1 MADKVLAIGFFGKA
15 PRAGAPAFVKGSVS
29 VKVQDAIAFLQQNEN
44 EAGYVNIDLLE
55 NKTDPSKW
63 NAFLN
68 DWKPE
73 KKEVVQQATPE
84 QPPTK
89 YKDDLPF

>member
-15 PRAGAPAFVKGSVS
+15 PRANAPAFVKGSVS

-84 QPPTK
+84 QLPTK
-89 YKDDLPF
+89 YKDGLPF

>member
-15 PRAGAPAFVKGSVS
+15 PRANAPAFVKGSVS
-29 VKVQDAIAFLQQNEN
+29 VKVQDAIKFLQENEN

-73 KKEVVQQATPE
+73 KKEEKKPA
-84 QPPTK
+84 QPSQTA
-89 YKDDLPF
+89 KDEDIF